1 MKVMDKNVMYVLI
14 ILLFSSNVAMNAQN
28 FMVKE
33 GTASFKAKMPLNSYI
48 GKTDDLQGA
57 IDFKDG
63 TFTFSVPVKS
73 LKTGNEKRDGHMYE
87 LVKAEKNP
95 NVLFEGKFMDDFN
108 FEEKAT
114 QTLNAKGDF
123 TLAGV
128 TREITIPIALKR
140 VSEDTIQLKASW
152 SLLITDYNL
161 ERPSLAFIKVN
172 DKHDLSVDALL
183 EKNSNEV
190 KL

>member
-1 MKVMDKNVMYVLI
+1 MGKNLI
-14 ILLFSSNVAMNAQN
+14 YLLLILLFSSNVSINAQN
-28 FMVKE
+28 FKVKE

-48 GKTDDLQGA
+48 GKSDDLQGA

-63 TFTFSVPVKS
+63 TLTFSVLVKS
-73 LKTGNEKRDGHMYE
+73 IKTDNEKRDGHMYE
-87 LVKAEKNP
+87 LVKAVKNP
-95 NVLFEGKFMDDFN
+95 NVFFEGEFIEDFN

-128 TREITIPIALKR
+128 TREITIPIELKL
-140 VSEDTIQLKASW
+140 VSEDTIQLTAFW

-161 ERPSLAFIKVN
+161 ERPSIAFIKVN
-172 DKHDLSVDALL
+172 DKHDLSVEAILKK
-183 EKNSNEV
+183 E
-190 KL
+190 

>member
-1 MKVMDKNVMYVLI
+1 MNKKGMYLLI
-14 ILLFSSNVAMNAQN
+14 ILLFSSNIGINAQK
-28 FMVKE
+28 FLVKE

-48 GKTDDLQGA
+48 GKTDDLQGV

-63 TFTFSVPVKS
+63 TLTFSVPVKS
-73 LKTGNEKRDGHMYE
+73 IKTDNEKRDGHMYE

-95 NVLFEGKFMDDFN
+95 NVVFKGKFIDDFN

-114 QTLNAKGDF
+114 QTLNATGDF

-128 TREITIPIALKR
+128 TREITIPIDLKLAT
-140 VSEDTIQLKASW
+140 ENIIQLKASW

-161 ERPSLAFIKVN
+161 ERPNLAFLKIN
-172 DKHDLSVDALL
+172 DKHDLSVDAILKK
-183 EKNSNEV
+183 E
-190 KL
+190 